1 MPKLPHEALVQLI
14 RSAPGMV
21 VDLLR
26 PLLGGLPTGP
36 VEVLPQVTAAELV
49 NLDLAE
55 RRADVVLLLGDPQ
68 RPDEAFV
75 VEAQGEPDPRK
86 RRVWPFYVTGFA
98 VRFDCPVSLVVF
110 TLDEEVAAWCRQPID
125 FGRGLGF
132 LYPVVISPRT
142 IPVITDPARAAAL
155 PELAVLSVLAHGRE
169 PGAEFIAQAALAAC
183 ERLDTQ
189 AGIHYADFVEAFLGD
204 FARVALRQIMQT
216 ELKNPY
222 FSDKFRK
229 SFADGVAKG
238 VAEGEARGEAR
249 GEAKGAARGKAQSL
263 LKMFRL
269 RGWTASA
276 EVEARVLACQ
286 DEAQVDLWIDRVL
299 DVATLDEVFAPR

>member
-1 MPKLPHEALVQLI
+1 
-14 RSAPGMV
+14 
-21 VDLLR
+21 
-26 PLLGGLPTGP
+26 
-36 VEVLPQVTAAELV
+36 
-49 NLDLAE
+49 
-55 RRADVVLLLGDPQ
+55 
-68 RPDEAFV
+68 
-75 VEAQGEPDPRK
+75 
-86 RRVWPFYVTGFA
+86 
-98 VRFDCPVSLVVF
+98 VF
-110 TLDEEVAAWCRQPID
+110 TLDEEVADWCEQPID
-125 FGRGLGF
+125 FGRGRGF
-132 LYPVVISPRT
+132 LFPVVVRPRT
-142 IPVITDPARAAAL
+142 IPVILDPARAMAA

-229 SFADGVAKG
+229 SFADGVA
-238 VAEGEARGEAR
+238 E

-263 LKMFRL
+263 LKMLRL

-276 EVEARVLACQ
+276 ELEARVLACR
-286 DEAQVDLWIDRVL
+286 DEAQVDQWIDRVL
-299 DVATLDEVFAPR
+299 SVPTLDDVFDRP